1 MLQLSEKFWISAGF
15 RYEFIDTKAE
25 GTYREM
31 VYHPL
36 TNELI
41 LTQPIPKANP
51 INDPFI

>member
-36 TNELI
+36 Y
-41 LTQPIPKANP
+41 Q
-51 INDPFI
+51 